1 MAGHDWSRSNN
12 WKLHQI
18 YQYIF
23 DVIETFS
30 LSYHVN
36 RSKHNYR
43 GLTKKALHEER
54 LFGEATTG
62 FEPVMRVLQTL
73 ALPLGHV
80 AKELQIED
88 QGFRK
93 KMLTEIPISTHH
105 R

>member
-43 GLTKKALHEER
+43 VNDIKSSPLISGDDFFTDKWIE
-54 LFGEATTG
+54 
-62 FEPVMRVLQTL
+62 
-73 ALPLGHV
+73 LPLKRHT
-80 AKELQIED
+80 L
-88 QGFRK
+88 R
-93 KMLTEIPISTHH
+93 
-105 R
+105 

>member
-43 GLTKKALHEER
+43 VRVSVSFLEKGKGGKIEE
-54 LFGEATTG
+54 
-62 FEPVMRVLQTL
+62 
-73 ALPLGHV
+73 
-80 AKELQIED
+80 I
-88 QGFRK
+88 
-93 KMLTEIPISTHH
+93 
-105 R
+105 